1 MPARADQFGT
11 VIRERLPVAASPPAR
26 DARARPDRYEER
38 DLSRSRGRI
47 PIALVAFGG
56 YLLVSFCYF
65 GVPVLT
71 ASGRPYVG
79 SGLDPEIF
87 IWAFAWWPHALLHGE
102 NPFYTHALWVPT
114 GYNLAFTATA
124 PGVAI
129 MFAPVTLLVGAAAAY
144 NIAAVALPA
153 LAAWTAYLLCR
164 YLTGKVWPSLV
175 GGYLFGF
182 SSYMLGQEEGH
193 LHMTSVFLLP
203 LIALLVVRYVDGN
216 LLERDIVVR
225 LGLLLGLQCWFSLE
239 VFATA
244 SVALAT
250 AVVVAGIVSPAI
262 RPRLRSLVV
271 AITGA
276 YLIAAVLVSPLL
288 YSIGSSYGTTSLNLP
303 EDYSSDLLNT
313 VIPTGLSLSGAHW
326 ATALV
331 HFPTNDAEAGGYL
344 GLPTLVILVLF
355 ARRRWRTPGGRFLL
369 ASVALALVASFGTAF
384 YVGGHRVM
392 WLPWTWLTYTVP
404 FDNVLPVRLSLYVS
418 LASSVIIAIW
428 MASSRHRI
436 AALLLPVLAVLAV
449 VPMLG
454 HGYWKTTPVRP
465 RFFTTG
471 LERSCLRP
479 RESILAIPYNNHGD
493 SMLWQAESNF
503 RFRLAEGYVTVVW
516 PQSYRSSPDVFPALQ
531 GGDRPPSGPPGKT
544 VAFARSKGVSIIL
557 VSQQS
562 DQAGWAR
569 YLATAIRPRRIGGV
583 YLFPIRKSSVPAGCR
598 ATA

>member
-1 MPARADQFGT
+1 MAAPGHPQSLRDRHDRFATR
-11 VIRERLPVAASPPAR
+11 PV
-26 DARARPDRYEER
+26 ER
-38 DLSRSRGRI
+38 DRPRVRDRT
-47 PIALVAFGG
+47 PIALAALGG

-65 GVPVLT
+65 GLPVLT

-102 NPFYTHALWVPT
+102 NPLYTHALWVPT

-129 MFAPVTLLVGAAAAY
+129 LFAPVTLLVGAAAAY
-144 NIAAVALPA
+144 NIAAVAMPA

-164 YLTGKVWPSLV
+164 YLAGKVWPALV

-203 LIALLVVRYVDGN
+203 LIALLVVRYLDRTLVD
-216 LLERDIVVR
+216 RDIVLR
-225 LGLLLGLQCWFSLE
+225 LGFILAVQCWFSLE

-244 SVALAT
+244 SVALA
-250 AVVVAGIVSPAI
+250 AALVVAGIVSPAI

-288 YSIGSSYGTTSLNLP
+288 YSVGSSYGSTSLNLP
-303 EDYSSDLLNT
+303 EDYPSDLLNS
-313 VIPTGLSLSGAHW
+313 VIPTAISLSSAHW

-331 HFPTNDAEAGGYL
+331 HFTANDAEAGGYL
-344 GLPTLVILVLF
+344 GLPTLLIVALF
-355 ARRRWRTPGGRFLL
+355 ARRRWRTAGGRFLL
-369 ASVALALVASFGTAF
+369 ASVALALVASYGTAL
-384 YVGGHRVM
+384 YVGGHRVI
-392 WLPWTWLTYTVP
+392 WLPWTWLSYTVP
-404 FDNVLPVRLSLYVS
+404 FDNVLPARLSLYVS
-418 LASSVIIAIW
+418 LACSVIVAIW
-428 MASSRHRI
+428 MASSKHRT
-436 AALLLPVLAVLAV
+436 ATMLLPGLAVLAI
-449 VPMLG
+449 VPMVG

-465 RFFTTG
+465 SFFTTG
-471 LERSCLRP
+471 LYRSCLRQG
-479 RESILAIPYNNHGD
+479 ESILAIPYNNHGD

-516 PQSYRSSPDVFPALQ
+516 PQSYTNSQDVFPALQ
-531 GGDRPPSGPPGKT
+531 GNGRPPSGPPSKT
-544 VAFARSKGVSIIL
+544 ISFARSKGVSIIL
-557 VSQQS
+557 VSERT

-569 YLATAIRPRRIGGV
+569 YLSAAIRPRQIGDV
-583 YLFPIRKSSVPAGCR
+583 YLFPLRKSSVPLQCSNP
-598 ATA
+598 